1 MCNSSQKTTMF
12 TPKSLREMAVTAHSE
27 YLELLKLHPPG
38 TYHEGR
44 NKARELADRA
54 ETCAKWMEQQGIA
67 ALAHVGPFSSFS
79 PLAKGTHVRIRK
91 GSIVHSTKG
100 EPRTTV
106 RDQVIKIHF
115 VDLGYVDNYAR
126 AETDVVVRQPR
137 VTWAG
142 AGGYWRWTDLN
153 NVELLV

>member
-1 MCNSSQKTTMF
+1 MF
-12 TPKSLREMAVTAHSE
+12 TPKSLREMAAVAHAE

-44 NKARELADRA
+44 NKARDLADRA
-54 ETCAKWMEQQGIA
+54 EACAKWMEQQGLTE
-67 ALAHVGPFSSFS
+67 LAHVGPFSSFS
-79 PLAKGTHVRIRK
+79 SLAKGTEVRIRK

-100 EPRTTV
+100 EPRTTA
-106 RDQVIKIHF
+106 RDQVIKVHF
-115 VDLGYVDNYAR
+115 SDQGYVDTYAR
-126 AETDVVVRQPR
+126 AANDVAVRQPK

-153 NVELLV
+153 NVELLA